1 MQVPFG
7 FALGSPNNHPAN
19 LRLTAAACIR
29 AGLKSSDALR
39 ALTSTAAQLA
49 GVADKVGSVQVGL
62 AADLVLWSGEP
73 TDPGSRVMAVYVD
86 GDEVFR
92 AEDDENGDDK

>member
-1 MQVPFG
+1 
-7 FALGSPNNHPAN
+7 
-19 LRLTAAACIR
+19 
-29 AGLKSSDALR
+29 
-39 ALTSTAAQLA
+39 
-49 GVADKVGSVQVGL
+49 VADKVGSVQAGL

-92 AEDDENGDDK
+92 AEDDENGDDQ